1 MLSIHD
7 LKMIVYELL
16 KLLWQKWA
24 GAFSCKAT
32 TLHYMQAAVETQ
44 KTGFSFKQNLVR
56 TFQAMSFFFL
66 EQNLIFPFITMGL
79 WEVLC

>member
-1 MLSIHD
+1 MFVHSVFHASVIIEGPQKTVLRIHN
-7 LKMIVYELL
+7 LKMTVYELL

-44 KTGFSFKQNLVR
+44 KTGFSFKQNLV
-56 TFQAMSFFFL
+56 
-66 EQNLIFPFITMGL
+66 
-79 WEVLC
+79 